1 MGSYLR
7 SRRVRGEQRQDYLNI
22 KQERLATEK
31 KVFRGDA

>member
-7 SRRVRGEQRQDYLNI
+7 SRRVRGEQRQDYLKI
-22 KQERLATEK
+22 KKERLSIEK